1 MIDEAAHEPRS
12 AVRLERLQQ
21 TLAMLGA
28 IDVYLPL
35 FQPSTLA
42 LVHEGFV
49 LEAFAGSVV
58 RPQDVRA
65 VR

>member
-1 MIDEAAHEPRS
+1 
-12 AVRLERLQQ
+12 
-21 TLAMLGA
+21 MLGA